1 MPQSLHSAIVPL
13 YINNVKFNAL
23 IDSGSSDNFVH
34 PSVVNKLR
42 LGKQPA
48 DTVVSMASSSF
59 TNSIAHSTMAD
70 IKICGKFYSN
80 VKMNVL
86 ENLCTDVILGL
97 SFQKLHKSV
106 TFNFDGP
113 EPPFE
118 VCGLAALD
126 IDPPDLFS
134 NLAPDCKPIITR
146 SRKYNSPDRQFIKS
160 EIQRLLS
167 EGIIEHSHSPWRAQ
181 VVVAKDEYHKK
192 RLVIDYSETINK
204 YTQLDAYPL
213 PNIDKLVNDIAK
225 FSIFSSIDLKSA
237 YHQIPLKDNDKPYTA
252 FEAEGGLYQFC
263 RMPFG
268 ITNGVSSFQRV
279 MNRFISSEQLLGTYA
294 YLDDVYVCGTTQE
307 EHDTNLKA
315 FLAAAKRNNWTF
327 NDDKCMFSTRKLFIL
342 GSVVE
347 NGIIRPDPNR
357 LKPLRDLPVPYNA
370 KLLKRTIGLF
380 SHYSKYIPKFSDKIS
395 PLVKAK
401 NFPLSQEEITAFEDL
416 KVIIEKSV
424 VQCVDESLPFEVE
437 TDASDIAIAAVLS
450 QNNRPVAFFS
460 RTLQGSERKWASV
473 EKEACAVIES
483 VRNWKHYLSGKRFT
497 LVTDQKSVSYMFGS
511 DHKGKVK
518 NEKLYRWR
526 LELSCYHYDIRYRPG
541 KENISADTFS
551 RVYCSALNTEYLYQ
565 LHCSLC
571 HPGITR
577 MNAYVRARNLP
588 FSVEDIRNLVNSCR
602 ICQECKPRFYR
613 TNHSILI
620 KATQPMERLNLDFK
634 GPLPSC
640 SQNKF
645 MLTIVDEFTRYPFA
659 VPCKDLTAVTI
670 NKALCGIFSLF
681 GTSAYVHSDRG
692 SSFMSRELKNYLHT
706 KGVVTSR
713 TTPYNPQGN
722 GLVERYNATV
732 WKAVTLALKTRNLP
746 TSRWEEV
753 LPDALH
759 SIRSLIS
766 TSTNATPHERMFSF
780 QRRTSSGMALP
791 SWLTVPGPVF
801 LKRHAR
807 SSKYDA
813 LVDEVEL
820 IDANPNY
827 AHIKH
832 SDGTESTV
840 SLRDLAPLGNEI
852 DEVPVGPIVN
862 TDNANDTESD
872 VTPDI
877 ADGIA
882 ADDTDFLPLR
892 RSHRQRKAPVR
903 LDL

>member
-1 MPQSLHSAIVPL
+1 M

-23 IDSGSSDNFVH
+23 IDSGISENWVH
-34 PSVVNKLR
+34 PAVVHKLG
-42 LGKQPA
+42 LVKQST
-48 DTVVSMASSSF
+48 DTVVSMASASF
-59 TNSIAHSTMAD
+59 TNSIAFCTVAD
-70 IKICGKFYSN
+70 VKIRGKLYNS
-80 VKMNVL
+80 VKINLL
-86 ENLCTDVILGL
+86 ENLCTDIILGL

-106 TFNFDGP
+106 TFSFNGP
-113 EPPFE
+113 EPPLE
-118 VCGLAALD
+118 VCGLAALKV
-126 IDPPDLFS
+126 DPPDLFS
-134 NLAPDCKPIITR
+134 NLTPNCKPIATK
-146 SRKYNSPDRQFIKS
+146 SRKYNVPDKQFIKS
-160 EIQRLLS
+160 ETQRLLS
-167 EGIIEHSHSPWRAQ
+167 EGVIEPSKSPWHAQ
-181 VVVAKDEYHKK
+181 VVVAKDDYHKK

-213 PNIDKLVNDIAK
+213 PNIDEFVNDIAK
-225 FSIFSSIDLKSA
+225 FKVFSSIDLKSA
-237 YHQIPLKDNDKPYTA
+237 YHQIPLKHNDKAYTA
-252 FEAEGGLYQFC
+252 FEADGGLYQFC

-279 MNRFISSEQLLGTYA
+279 MNQFINSEGLLGTFA
-294 YLDDVYVCGTTQE
+294 YLDNIFVCGDTQE
-307 EHDTNLKA
+307 EHDANLKA

-327 NDDKCMFSTRKLFIL
+327 NNDKCIFSTQKLFIL

-357 LKPLRDLPVPYNA
+357 LKPLRDLPIPYNA

-380 SHYSKYIPKFSDKIS
+380 SHYSKYIPKFSDKIA
-395 PLVKAK
+395 PLVRAK
-401 NFPLSQEEITAFEDL
+401 NFPLSQEAVVAFENL
-416 KVIIEKSV
+416 KVTIENSV
-424 VQCVDESLPFEVE
+424 VQGVDESLPFEIE

-483 VRNWKHYLSGKRFT
+483 VRSWKHYLTGRRFK
-497 LVTDQKSVSYMFGS
+497 LVTDQKSVSYIFDS
-511 DHKGKVK
+511 EHKGKVK

-526 LELSCYHYDIRYRPG
+526 LELSCYHFDIKYRPG
-541 KENISADTFS
+541 KENIAADTFS
-551 RVYCSALNTEYLYQ
+551 RVYCLALSTDYLYQ

-577 MNAYVRARNLP
+577 MTAHVRSRNLP
-588 FSVEDIRNLVNSCR
+588 FSVEDIRNMVSGCR
-602 ICQECKPRFYR
+602 ICRECKPRFYR
-613 TNHSILI
+613 PIPSTLI

-640 SQNKF
+640 TQNKF

-659 VPCKDLTAVTI
+659 VPCKDLTAVTV
-670 NKALCGIFSLF
+670 NKALCSIFSLF

-692 SSFMSRELKNYLHT
+692 SAFMSRELKSYLHA

-722 GLVERYNATV
+722 GLVERYNGTI

-766 TSTNATPHERMFSF
+766 TSTNATPHERMFNF
-780 QRRTSSGMALP
+780 QRRTSSGMSLP
-791 SWLTVPGPVF
+791 SWLTIPGPVL
-801 LKRHAR
+801 LKRHVR
-807 SSKYDA
+807 PSKYDP

-820 IDANPNY
+820 IEANPNY

-832 SDGTESTV
+832 LDGTESTV
-840 SLRDLAPLGNEI
+840 SLRDLAPTGNDI
-852 DEVPVGPIVN
+852 SVDPVNPVVDTVN
-862 TDNANDTESD
+862 TDDSVSSEPVVPPDAD
-872 VTPDI
+872 VSETAVETAP
-877 ADGIA
+877 
-882 ADDTDFLPLR
+882 LLR
-892 RSHRQRKAPVR
+892 RSLRQHKPPVR
-903 LDL
+903 FIP